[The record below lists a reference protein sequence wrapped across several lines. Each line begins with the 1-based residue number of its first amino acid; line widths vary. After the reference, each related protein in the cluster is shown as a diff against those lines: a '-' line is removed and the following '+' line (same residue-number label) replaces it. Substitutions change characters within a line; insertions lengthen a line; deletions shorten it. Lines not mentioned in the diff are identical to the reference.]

1 MFPQPGYL
9 PACEDENNTMLL
21 FGKVRANSIQ
31 LIALG
36 FASIILLGAFFLSFP
51 AASKNGIS
59 LPFTDA
65 LFTSTSATCV
75 TGLVVYD
82 TYTQFTLFGQIV
94 ILCLIQIGGLGF
106 MTVATLFFMI
116 IRRKIG
122 LAERGLLMEAVNA
135 FQIGGVVRL
144 IQRVLIGTAIF
155 EGVGAIL
162 LAIRFCPQMGITTGI
177 YYAIF
182 HSISAFCNAGFD
194 LMGRFAPYVSLIPYQ
209 GDMLVNRKRKIIPR

>member
-1 MFPQPGYL
+1 
-9 PACEDENNTMLL
+9 
-21 FGKVRANSIQ
+21 
-31 LIALG
+31 
-36 FASIILLGAFFLSFP
+36 
-51 AASKNGIS
+51 
-59 LPFTDA
+59 
-65 LFTSTSATCV
+65 
-75 TGLVVYD
+75 
-82 TYTQFTLFGQIV
+82 
-94 ILCLIQIGGLGF
+94 